1 MVRPK
6 KYLGQHFLTD
16 RNIANRIVEALP
28 LHTERAV
35 VEIGPGTGVLTGFL
49 VEQKHDLWLVEID
62 AESVIH
68 LNEHFPVL
76 RGRILEADFLRL
88 NPQQQWP
95 QPLSIIGNFP
105 YNISSQI
112 IFKILESRQQVLT
125 VVCMIQKEVA
135 HRLAAP
141 PGSKTY
147 GILSVLLQAWYTIE
161 YLFKVPPGV
170 FHPPPAVMSAVIR
183 LTRNTRQELPC
194 NEQSFVMVVK
204 QAFNTRRKTLRN
216 CLKSLP
222 FRPGT
227 LEQPLFDQRAEQL
240 GVDEFVWITQ
250 QLVPRS

>member
-49 VEQKHDLWLVEID
+49 VERKHDLWLVEID

-95 QPLSIIGNFP
+95 QP
-105 YNISSQI
+105 
-112 IFKILESRQQVLT
+112 
-125 VVCMIQKEVA
+125 
-135 HRLAAP
+135 
-141 PGSKTY
+141 
-147 GILSVLLQAWYTIE
+147 
-161 YLFKVPPGV
+161 
-170 FHPPPAVMSAVIR
+170 
-183 LTRNTRQELPC
+183 
-194 NEQSFVMVVK
+194 
-204 QAFNTRRKTLRN
+204 
-216 CLKSLP
+216 
-222 FRPGT
+222 
-227 LEQPLFDQRAEQL
+227 
-240 GVDEFVWITQ
+240 
-250 QLVPRS
+250 